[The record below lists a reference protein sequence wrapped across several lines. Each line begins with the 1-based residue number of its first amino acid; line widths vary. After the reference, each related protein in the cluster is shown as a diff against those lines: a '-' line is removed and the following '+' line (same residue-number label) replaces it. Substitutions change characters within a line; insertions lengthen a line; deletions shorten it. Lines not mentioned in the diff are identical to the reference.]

1 MTYQDYFAP
10 LEAILFA
17 AGEPVELSRLA
28 EALELEPST
37 VEDILLDLMGEYSAK
52 GRGIELLQLGDRY
65 QLATKAD
72 QNELVQ
78 KALDLNR
85 KTPLSQAA
93 MEVLAIV
100 AYNQPV
106 TKAFV
111 EQVRGVDSSS
121 VVNSLQEKGLV
132 EEAGRLD
139 VPGRPIAY
147 RTTPHFL
154 RSFHLS
160 SLDELP
166 PLPEEPSD
174 ASNDTPSKDG

>member
-17 AGEPVELSRLA
+17 AGEPVELERLA
-28 EALELEPST
+28 QILELSPQ
-37 VEDILLDLMGEYSAK
+37 VLEDILLDLMGEYSATT
-52 GRGIELLQLGDRY
+52 RGIELLKLGNCY
-65 QLATKAD
+65 QLSTKQS
-72 QNELVQ
+72 QNERVQ
-78 KALDLNR
+78 QALDLR
-85 KTPLSQAA
+85 RRAPLSQAA
-93 MEVLAIV
+93 LEVLAIV

-121 VVNSLQEKGLV
+121 VVNSLEEKGLV

-147 RTTPHFL
+147 RTTAHFL
-154 RSFHLS
+154 RCFQLS
-160 SLDELP
+160 SLEDLP
-166 PLPEEPSD
+166 PLPEEAATPPD
-174 ASNDTPSKDG
+174 AGDADPA